1 MPFCPNCG
9 SQTEGRFCAKCG
21 SAVEP
26 GAAAPG
32 APPPGAPPSSTP
44 AYTTGPGT
52 GAVVAAGLQD
62 NLAGA
67 LCYVLGFITGILFLV
82 LEPYNRKPFIRFHAF
97 QSIIFSAAWI
107 ALSIFLGIL
116 FSIVGLAT
124 GGMMWVLLIPL
135 RLVIGLGG
143 FVLWLFLMFKA
154 YNGER
159 YQLPVI
165 GPMAEKQAGG

>member
-21 SAVEP
+21 AAVEA
-26 GAAAPG
+26 GAPAPA
-32 APPPGAPPSSTP
+32 APPPVNP
-44 AYTTGPGT
+44 AYPVASGPGIAT
-52 GAVVAAGLQD
+52 AAGLQD

-82 LEPYNRKPFIRFHAF
+82 LEPYNKKPFVRFHAF
-97 QSIIFSAAWI
+97 QSIIFSAAWF
-107 ALSIFLGIL
+107 ALSIAISIMFGIL
-116 FSIVGLAT
+116 GFAS
-124 GGMMWVLLIPL
+124 GGFLWPLLILL

-159 YQLPVI
+159 YQLPIV
-165 GPMAEKQAGG
+165 GPMAQTQAGS